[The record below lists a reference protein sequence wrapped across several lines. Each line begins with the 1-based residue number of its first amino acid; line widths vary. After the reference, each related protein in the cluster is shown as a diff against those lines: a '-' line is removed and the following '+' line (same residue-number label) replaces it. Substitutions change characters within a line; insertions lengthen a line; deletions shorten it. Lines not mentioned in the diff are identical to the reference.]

1 MNIYLFIYGVYNI
14 LDSLIYKKTLQFQI
28 VTFIVV
34 IIETDSGK
42 KNEQTLYACY
52 MNEHVTIFGTD
63 EIYELSIKIHVST
76 LKQQLRTLASLKYE
90 GKLVDWC
97 QVAAI

>member
-42 KNEQTLYACY
+42 KNE
-52 MNEHVTIFGTD
+52 
-63 EIYELSIKIHVST
+63 
-76 LKQQLRTLASLKYE
+76 
-90 GKLVDWC
+90 
-97 QVAAI
+97 